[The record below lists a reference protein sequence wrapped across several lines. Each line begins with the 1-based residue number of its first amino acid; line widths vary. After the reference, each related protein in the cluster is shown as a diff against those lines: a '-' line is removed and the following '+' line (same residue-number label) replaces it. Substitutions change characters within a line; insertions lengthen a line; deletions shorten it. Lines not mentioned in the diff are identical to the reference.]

1 MSSPRDVPVDYGFR
15 DVTAPDSAFSE
26 GRALEQIH
34 KLLQAEPGER
44 FAVRNSALSVAGS
57 RAAGPLM
64 ILGIMSGH
72 EGRRRVLRC
81 TWGRAPEVRKY
92 LRVLFVVG
100 SMEPLKSEWE
110 FEPAQQ
116 VSDPGSIARLRVNIS
131 EGVRVWKA
139 RPGSRQADRKHQSFT
154 GTFSTYFKQAA
165 FLRFAATQ
173 PEPLI
178 GRADDDAFI
187 SPHMLLSYAHLLS
200 TLKHPLYGGVF
211 EWISW
216 RAAKLEATGFS
227 YGLSEARGRAKAP
240 HRNCS
245 REVPDAESPAYDHA
259 CLGPFACTRALAS
272 FASLLL
278 AQLPLFSSDLALA
291 SALLLSCAAHALPSV
306 SRALLHLVASD
317 AKGPLLVMNQKALAW
332 LIRAPIFHRDLQRAH
347 DMASGRAPTRKGR
360 IDDDINLGYWMV
372 RMPELRIVR
381 FRRVVWKDTWRD
393 GSDPAML
400 LAAHKLPWSLHA
412 EVLNTTMRM
421 WQSAPAAQITALCR
435 AVVPP
440 CTSCSHARS
449 QRACVV
455 EIGLETME
463 TSPACIRA
471 PKKGMGCP
479 TFVRESH
486 PGEELYC

>member
-306 SRALLHLVASD
+306 SRALFRGFRRQGSSARNEPESACLAHPCANLSSRPAAGARYGLRPCAD
-317 AKGPLLVMNQKALAW
+317 A
-332 LIRAPIFHRDLQRAH
+332 QRADRRRH
-347 DMASGRAPTRKGR
+347 QLGLLDGPYAGASHRALP
-360 IDDDINLGYWMV
+360 
-372 RMPELRIVR
+372 P
-381 FRRVVWKDTWRD
+381 RRVEGHVARRVRPCDASRGSQAAMVAACRGAQHDDANVAERSRSADYCSLPRRRAAVHQLLPRPKPTSVCRRD
-393 GSDPAML
+393 RAGDHGNVSGVHTRTQEGHGLSHLRAR
-400 LAAHKLPWSLHA
+400 
-412 EVLNTTMRM
+412 V
-421 WQSAPAAQITALCR
+421 AP
-435 AVVPP
+435 
-440 CTSCSHARS
+440 
-449 QRACVV
+449 
-455 EIGLETME
+455 G
-463 TSPACIRA
+463 
-471 PKKGMGCP
+471 
-479 TFVRESH
+479 
-486 PGEELYC
+486 